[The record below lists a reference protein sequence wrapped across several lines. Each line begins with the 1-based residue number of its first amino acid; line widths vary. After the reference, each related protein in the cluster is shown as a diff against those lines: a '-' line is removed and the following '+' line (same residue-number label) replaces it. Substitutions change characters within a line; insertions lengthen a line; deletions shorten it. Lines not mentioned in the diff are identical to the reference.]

1 MERMEIIVNNYKL
14 KTMKKIKNI
23 YWAGMVVLTLLLSQN
38 LCAQNNKEN
47 LTSPSSMELLK
58 AKSLW
63 FNSNNGAGVIL
74 DKMVNFNELRFDYK
88 LKSGDFKRKF
98 EGERERLVG
107 VSSEG
112 GLNLSG
118 GYVWGQFGFNNE
130 KQIGTLYNTT
140 MLDPTR
146 GNPYYVVDK
155 NLSDWVKQDYNLQM
169 KASSK
174 RLWDRIHLG
183 IEAQY
188 VTKTGAKQIDPRS
201 KTDFYTLTVKPAM
214 VFVFKN
220 HAAGL
225 NLDYKKINQESSTTN
240 SNDQQNQDV
249 FVMKGLGNFYSAV
262 VGGLQSL
269 KKFVYNGNRLGGAV
283 QYSFTGKSVK
293 FLLDGNYSFMV
304 EDVISDQTKPKKEGT
319 IKENN
324 YGAKFQLVT
333 TGKNISKAELSY
345 SDNKISG
352 IEYVQV
358 LDNSFEV
365 QRWITMYQSIR
376 STFSQKD
383 VALRYDFFKG
393 GDVEYKWRGGI
404 SAVYANSDDLY
415 ILPESYRKIEDLILG
430 INGKANLKI
439 GKASRLLAGLSL
451 NFKNN
456 LNKAYVY
463 GGADANSHIITEY
476 MNPEFQFLGRSYYK
490 IGGELSFFT
499 GIGKSNNSGMY
510 VKAAVDY
517 YKPTEGSDNRLLTNL
532 GVGFN
537 F

>member
-1 MERMEIIVNNYKL
+1 MVNNYNIKAMRKL
-14 KTMKKIKNI
+14 KNT
-23 YWAGMVVLTLLLSQN
+23 YLAGVVVLTLLLSQN
-38 LCAQNNKEN
+38 LDAQNEKRSQ
-47 LTSPSSMELLK
+47 TSPASLELLK

-63 FNSNNGAGVIL
+63 FNSNNGAGLIL
-74 DKMVNFNELRFDYK
+74 DEIPDFNELRLNYNIK
-88 LKSGDFKRKF
+88 NGDFKRKF
-98 EGERERLVG
+98 EGERERLAG
-107 VSSEG
+107 VSTEG
-112 GLNLSG
+112 GLNLGG
-118 GYVWGQFGFNNE
+118 GYIWGKFGFNNE
-130 KQIGTLYNTT
+130 KQKGTVYNTT

-174 RLWDRIHLG
+174 PLWNKILIG

-188 VTKTGAKQIDPRS
+188 ITKTGAKQIDPRS
-201 KTDFYTLTVKPAM
+201 ETDYYTFNVKPA
-214 VFVFKN
+214 VVAIFNN

-225 NLDYKKINQESSTTN
+225 NFDYTKINQESSTTN
-240 SNDQQNQDV
+240 SNSQQNQDV

-269 KKFVYNGNRLGGAV
+269 KKFVYNGNKLGGAV
-283 QYSFTGKSVK
+283 QYSFTGESVK
-293 FLLDGNYSFMV
+293 FLFDGNYSFMV

-324 YGAKFQLVT
+324 YGAKLQLVT

-415 ILPESYRKIEDLILG
+415 IMPESYRKIEDLILG

-439 GKASRLLAGLSL
+439 GKTSRLLAGLSF

-456 LNKAYVY
+456 LNKA
-463 GGADANSHIITEY
+463 
-476 MNPEFQFLGRSYYK
+476 
-490 IGGELSFFT
+490 
-499 GIGKSNNSGMY
+499 
-510 VKAAVDY
+510 
-517 YKPTEGSDNRLLTNL
+517 
-532 GVGFN
+532 
-537 F
+537 